1 MKQSTSKPAKRAAK
15 TTKRAAKTTKRAA
28 KTTKPAKT
36 TKVRPIEG
44 EFYFVIKVEPANL
57 PPTPPVVSPWFVGTI
72 HRAENSGTASVTKVE
87 RELEVLNPEWQ
98 SKRAFKFVVQ
108 DMNSDLDTFQLTKN
122 ALKTKGQQW
131 LQTAVDHAI
140 LKVVIRKPGT
150 TPKAKR
156 RAKG

>member
-1 MKQSTSKPAKRAAK
+1 MEGGAMKEDTRKPGKRAAK
-15 TTKRAAKTTKRAA
+15 RA
-28 KTTKPAKT
+28 KPART

-44 EFYFVIKVEPANL
+44 EFYFVVKVEPVNL
-57 PPTPPVVSPWFVGTI
+57 PPSPPVVAPMFVGTI
-72 HRAENSGTASVTKVE
+72 HRAENSGTAAVTKVE

-108 DMNSDLDTFQLTKN
+108 DMNSDLDTLQLTRD

-150 TPKAKR
+150 ASKARR